1 MPVAESTVLR
11 PNDQSSDVKCATTD
25 RRTGRNLETVL
36 MSRCV
41 LIIVAAHLIF
51 RLFGESWCDQKEHL
65 SSE

>member
-51 RLFGESWCDQKEHL
+51 RLFGES
-65 SSE
+65 